1 MEHIR
6 KVIEIAEKLELKNI
20 VSELEKID
28 FRSKQSDAKIVI
40 PLVGEFSSG
49 KTTLINALT
58 DSKKLETATE
68 PTTATI
74 YDIHFGCERFYAEVI
89 TECDE
94 KRVIEDIADLKNK
107 ELINSKVVTV
117 FDTST
122 KVSSSTI
129 LVDTPGLSSPDPK
142 HKQTLVTFLP
152 MADAILLVSDVNQ
165 QVTRSL
171 SDFVSIM
178 EFSKK
183 PIYLVLTKCD
193 TKTEQEVEDA
203 KKYIE
208 ENIKIPVKNIVA
220 VSALE
225 NKLDELCVLLQ
236 EVQKTK
242 TEIIRQVDGQRYVN
256 CVKFMIEHIEGLMKA
271 SGSDKELD
279 DAIFA
284 CQDDLKKVERSIN
297 RFIET
302 VKSDVEDLERNIHR
316 KFEDFVSSRL
326 NNLAVS
332 KSSNYNAEAISI
344 ISNSTSLFLNEYK
357 SGIGDLVRD
366 KIKNLQI
373 SEQKLEFVGVENIDL
388 SSFQI
393 SDVNCDIDLNSMG
406 HEYDKYIKTGLIVAA
421 TVAVVATAGSAS
433 AAVVPAGTTAVAS
446 AGTAGVVTAVDVLDT
461 VTDVGS
467 IVSNSRT
474 VDKIK
479 DYANTAMTAAR
490 TVQSVGSEMCEEK
503 GLLDSLIGT
512 ITDDAMGKPQRVRAV
527 RNYVDMTLAPKFKSS
542 LQVVS
547 SDIIKS
553 IRNALLADTSD
564 VLEQKREA
572 LNKLK
577 LEKEEKKDAF
587 NQKIETLKDYKSF
600 LLTI

>member
-1 MEHIR
+1 
-6 KVIEIAEKLELKNI
+6 
-20 VSELEKID
+20 
-28 FRSKQSDAKIVI
+28 
-40 PLVGEFSSG
+40 
-49 KTTLINALT
+49 
-58 DSKKLETATE
+58 
-68 PTTATI
+68 
-74 YDIHFGCERFYAEVI
+74 
-89 TECDE
+89 
-94 KRVIEDIADLKNK
+94 
-107 ELINSKVVTV
+107 
-117 FDTST
+117 
-122 KVSSSTI
+122 
-129 LVDTPGLSSPDPK
+129 
-142 HKQTLVTFLP
+142 
-152 MADAILLVSDVNQ
+152 
-165 QVTRSL
+165 
-171 SDFVSIM
+171 
-178 EFSKK
+178 
-183 PIYLVLTKCD
+183 
-193 TKTEQEVEDA
+193 
-203 KKYIE
+203 
-208 ENIKIPVKNIVA
+208 VKNIVA

>member
-58 DSKKLETATE
+58 DCKKLETATE

-74 YDIHFGCERFYAEVI
+74 YDIHFGCERCYAEVI

-122 KVSSSTI
+122 KVSSSTV

-171 SDFVSIM
+171 SDFVSTM

-220 VSALE
+220 VSASE

-357 SGIGDLVRD
+357 SGIGDLIRD

-373 SEQKLEFVGVENIDL
+373 SEQKLELGGVENIDL

-433 AAVVPAGTTAVAS
+433 AAAVPAATTAVAS
-446 AGTAGVVTAVDVLDT
+446 AGTGGVVTAVDVLDT

-553 IRNALLADTSD
+553 IRNALLADTSN

-577 LEKEEKKDAF
+577 LEKEGKKDAF

>member
-74 YDIHFGCERFYAEVI
+74 YDIHFGCERCYAEVI

>member
-74 YDIHFGCERFYAEVI
+74 YDIHFGCERCYAEVI

-171 SDFVSIM
+171 SNFVSTM

-220 VSALE
+220 VSASE
-225 NKLDELCVLLQ
+225 NKLDELCMLLQ

-256 CVKFMIEHIEGLMKA
+256 CVKFMIEHIGGLMKA

-433 AAVVPAGTTAVAS
+433 AAAVPAGTTAVAS
-446 AGTAGVVTAVDVLDT
+446 AGTGGVVTAVDVLDT

-490 TVQSVGSEMCEEK
+490 TVQNIGSEMCEEK
-503 GLLDSLIGT
+503 GLLDSLIGS

-553 IRNALLADTSD
+553 IRNALLADTSN

>member
-74 YDIHFGCERFYAEVI
+74 YDIHFGCERCYAEVI

-171 SDFVSIM
+171 SDFVSTM

-220 VSALE
+220 VSASE

-373 SEQKLEFVGVENIDL
+373 SEQKLELGGVENIDL

-433 AAVVPAGTTAVAS
+433 AAAVPAGTTAVAS

-490 TVQSVGSEMCEEK
+490 TVQNIGSEMCEEK
-503 GLLDSLIGT
+503 GLLDSLIGS

-553 IRNALLADTSD
+553 IRNALLADTSN

>member
-1 MEHIR
+1 
-6 KVIEIAEKLELKNI
+6 
-20 VSELEKID
+20 
-28 FRSKQSDAKIVI
+28 
-40 PLVGEFSSG
+40 
-49 KTTLINALT
+49 LINALT

-74 YDIHFGCERFYAEVI
+74 YDIHFGCERCYAEVI